1 MYVLTEGCDSVILLS
16 QYIGDFQPEAQVKGL
31 LGCNFIALICNKNS
45 ATFNSISILLYM
57 VQKYRIYINENT
69 LFLTDTVPEKSNQ
82 VQLLDLQSFDFFTFY
97 KNLDKGSKKN
107 YVLLAEDPK
116 AELKKIKKK
125 CTMIKAAGGLVRNA
139 DDDYLFIYRNKKWD
153 LPKGK
158 VENGEKMKEAA
169 LREVEEE
176 CGVKIFENGE
186 KLCKTYH
193 VYELNG
199 EIVLK
204 KTNWYDMKVKGKPKL
219 IPQKEEGI
227 TKAGWY
233 SKNELDPL
241 LKNTYLLI
249 IDVLAAGDLVNHKLQ

>member
-1 MYVLTEGCDSVILLS
+1 M
-16 QYIGDFQPEAQVKGL
+16 
-31 LGCNFIALICNKNS
+31 
-45 ATFNSISILLYM
+45 
-57 VQKYRIYINENT
+57 
-69 LFLTDTVPEKSNQ
+69 FLTDTVPEQSKQTQ
-82 VQLLDLQSFDFFTFY
+82 VLDLQVFEFLTFY
-97 KNLDKGSKKN
+97 KNLDKGAKKN
-107 YVLLAEDPK
+107 YVLLADDPK
-116 AELKKIKKK
+116 AEFKKIKKK

-139 DDDYLFIYRNKKWD
+139 NNDYLFIYRNKKWD

-176 CGVKIFENGE
+176 CGVKIFKNGE

-193 VYELNG
+193 VYELSG

-204 KTNWYDMKVKGKPKL
+204 KTNWYDMKVKGTPKL

-233 SKNELDPL
+233 SKKELDPL

-249 IDVLAAGDLVNHKLQ
+249 FDVLAAGELIDHQL